1 MSKLNFGTLSGGI
14 GSLSNTYTP
23 PTDIM
28 KDAETQRMRASQVA
42 MPAQQLADQQ
52 AQVFNSLL
60 NQTTPEPSGSPA
72 QDTPQEPPKEV
83 LNTVTGGDG
92 SFDNRLTL
100 DTPLYDPV
108 YNDFQFPLNMPS
120 IPMFDI
126 QQLPN
131 VPNIPPLPPRTGI
144 MSPPSGIGTL
154 IDPLFPNRPPINMPR
169 NMMDSITALLPS
181 RMEV

>member
-1 MSKLNFGTLSGGI
+1 
-14 GSLSNTYTP
+14 
-23 PTDIM
+23 
-28 KDAETQRMRASQVA
+28 
-42 MPAQQLADQQ
+42 
-52 AQVFNSLL
+52 
-60 NQTTPEPSGSPA
+60 
-72 QDTPQEPPKEV
+72 V

-126 QQLPN
+126 QQFPN
-131 VPNIPPLPPRTGI
+131 VPNILPL
-144 MSPPSGIGTL
+144 PPSGIGTL

-181 RMEV
+181 RIEV